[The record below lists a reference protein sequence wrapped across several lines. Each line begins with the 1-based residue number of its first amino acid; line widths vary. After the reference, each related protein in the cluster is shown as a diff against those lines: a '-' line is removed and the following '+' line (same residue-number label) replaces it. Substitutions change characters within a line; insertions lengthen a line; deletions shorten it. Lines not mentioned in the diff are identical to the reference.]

1 MQTVPTN
8 SFSSGT
14 MHKKDFEIDGRK
26 KGPWTG
32 GEIGNQPSGEKIL
45 THQKRR
51 GKGAARSLVLPLQCC
66 RVAFSFFLS
75 VVRRR
80 RVGPNHNL
88 ALKGAARANHHIV
101 STHTFSHFSFPD
113 FSSHPWTP
121 NFHRNA
127 ALVGQTQKKV
137 VQKTVALL
145 PHLLTWVQMIVSLGL
160 EE

>member
-1 MQTVPTN
+1 MVAKRVHGREEK
-8 SFSSGT
+8 SGISHRAKKSSR
-14 MHKKDFEIDGRK
+14 I
-26 KGPWTG
+26 
-32 GEIGNQPSGEKIL
+32 
-45 THQKRR
+45 RR
-51 GKGAARSLVLPLQCC
+51 EGVRVQLVRSSCPLQCC

>member
-8 SFSSGT
+8 CFSSGT
-14 MHKKDFEIDGRK
+14 MHKKDFEIDGRR

-32 GEIGNQPSGEKIL
+32 GEIGNQPSGEKSSPI
-45 THQKRR
+45 RR
-51 GKGAARSLVLPLQCC
+51 EGVRVQLVRSSCPLQCC

-127 ALVGQTQKKV
+127 ALVGQTQTRLFKK
-137 VQKTVALL
+137 LS
-145 PHLLTWVQMIVSLGL
+145 PFCHIC
-160 EE
+160 